1 MKVLLALT
9 LVLVL
14 SFCAAAELPEAVFI
28 LDASGSMQEPA
39 GSQTKIIAAQSVLAQ
54 VIPSIDPEV
63 KVGLAAYGHRRS
75 QDCTDIEILVPPG
88 SDDRPAILA
97 RVQAMQP
104 KGMTPISEAILQVA
118 ESLPKTEAETT
129 IVLVSDGK
137 ETCGGDPCAVVRQLK
152 ARGIRFV
159 MHVVGFDVSDEE
171 KEQLACIAE
180 AGGGRYFGAA
190 DADALLAALQSVNEE
205 LSQKVEAAK
214 TQIVKQATGLGK
226 LHVTFPESA
235 SQALAGFRIV
245 RRISDKPVKEGEFPS
260 ADSTHPLMSGEYSL
274 TLLFANP
281 NYQPLSE
288 MAVGE
293 FTVAKGET
301 TEIAFGALVFN
312 LAPEL
317 ENDATVEAVVIRE
330 HGTGRECLRSDY
342 HGNGYYLFK
351 PKALPA
357 GTYDVALVFRRSE
370 TPAVVASG
378 LDVAAGQDTVLTLD
392 SGFSVVRP
400 EGTKLT
406 AWQLRPAGEATPL
419 LDIQRGWDNEEPLW
433 RLFPVPPGTYDLQV
447 RVEGMEEWL
456 PAGESLVIQPGQT
469 LQFDTGM

>member
-190 DADALLAALQSVNEE
+190 DADALLAALQSVNQE
-205 LSQKVEAAK
+205 LAQKVEAAK
-214 TQIVKQATGLGK
+214 TVVVTQATGLGK
-226 LHVTFPESA
+226 VRIAVPESA
-235 SQALAGFRIV
+235 LQSLSGIRIT
-245 RRISDKPVKEGEFPS
+245 RRISDKIVKEGELPA
-260 ADSTHPLMSGEYSL
+260 ADSTHPLMSGDYVL

-281 NYQPLSE
+281 NYQPPTE
-288 MAVGE
+288 MPVGD
-293 FTVAKGET
+293 FSVTKGET
-301 TEIAFGALVFN
+301 TEIRFGGLVFN

-317 ENDATVEAVVIRE
+317 EDDAPVEAVVIRE
-330 HGTGRECLRSDY
+330 HGTGRECLRSEY

-370 TPAVVASG
+370 TPAVVAAG
-378 LDVAAGQDTVLTLD
+378 LDVAAGRDTVLILD
-392 SGFSVVRP
+392 SGFSVMRP

-406 AWQLRPAGEATPL
+406 AWQLRPAGESTPL

-433 RLFPVPPGTYDLQV
+433 RLFPVPPGAYDLQV

-456 PAGESLVIQPGQT
+456 PAGEGLVIQPGQT
-469 LQFDTGM
+469 LQFDTGL